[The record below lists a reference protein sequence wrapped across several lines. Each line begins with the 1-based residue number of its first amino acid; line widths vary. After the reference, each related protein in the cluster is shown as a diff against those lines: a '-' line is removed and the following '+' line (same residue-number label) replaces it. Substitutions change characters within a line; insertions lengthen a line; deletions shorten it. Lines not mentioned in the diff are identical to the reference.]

1 MNNNVTKDDMD
12 KEIMNIFEEQEDKFS
27 FPITSQKD
35 ARDFV
40 KLLNKHGCSY
50 EIISKEVD
58 EDVERFRDWRLG
70 GGSLEI
76 GKHVL
81 DRINRPFRD
90 TMFSESE
97 NDDKDRRN
105 SLNDFYQF
113 SFDEE
118 EVLTTLNSKT
128 PKIEIS
134 APTKAT
140 YSSNLPID
148 KSKNNLSPNRSSQ
161 TNISSAPK
169 EIVTSQH
176 QSSNAL
182 STATKVDVSKCS
194 AKVSQPA
201 NATVEPLEIKKCV
214 ELPSLS
220 DKQKITATSPTASSH
235 EKQSP
240 QSLKPNQPDS
250 SKNLS
255 NTQDPLEKSSIS
267 ATPQNEIKLPPS
279 KRSTSPSLPT
289 PQPANQKQ
297 SSSHSQS
304 PQILTPSQSIA
315 PQTISSPK
323 SSTSQHISPKQSTTT
338 NKEAS
343 ESTEEERPPSPIT
356 TSPYYQPYAASF
368 TVDDI
373 EPMLNY
379 NSDDQSDKGNKFDVA
394 GFIYVFSDIPSPTMK
409 VSKHTKFR
417 VKVGTSKDPLKRL
430 QQALHFN
437 PDVRMLASIPI
448 RSRNSYKSMLKE
460 SLKPMLMK
468 NRVDWYWATL
478 NNVFAAIDGVLK
490 KCRSE

>member
-1 MNNNVTKDDMD
+1 MNNNATKDNMD

-76 GKHVL
+76 GKNVL

-118 EVLTTLNSKT
+118 EVLTTLSSKT

-134 APTKAT
+134 SPTKAT
-140 YSSNLPID
+140 DSSNLPID
-148 KSKNNLSPNRSSQ
+148 KSKTNLSPNHSSQ

-169 EIVTSQH
+169 EIVTSKH
-176 QSSNAL
+176 QSSDVL
-182 STATKVDVSKCS
+182 TASTKVEDSKCS

-201 NATVEPLEIKKCV
+201 NATVVPVEIKKCA

-220 DKQKITATSPTASSH
+220 DKQKITTSNLD
-235 EKQSP
+235 KQSP
-240 QSLKPNQPDS
+240 QSFKANQADN
-250 SKNLS
+250 SKDLS
-255 NTQDPLEKSSIS
+255 NTQAPAMKSSVS
-267 ATPQNEIKLPPS
+267 ATSQNEIKLPPS
-279 KRSTSPSLPT
+279 KRSPSPSLPT
-289 PQPANQKQ
+289 PQPANLNQ
-297 SSSHSQS
+297 SFSHSQS
-304 PQILTPSQSIA
+304 AQILSSSQSA
-315 PQTISSPK
+315 TAQTTAAKSP
-323 SSTSQHISPKQSTTT
+323 TSQTTSPKQSTSTS
-338 NKEAS
+338 KES
-343 ESTEEERPPSPIT
+343 STEEERPPSPIT
-356 TSPYYQPYAASF
+356 TSPHYQPYAASF
-368 TVDDI
+368 TANDI
-373 EPMLNY
+373 EHMLNY
-379 NSDDQSDKGNKFDVA
+379 NSDDQSDKGNKSDVA
-394 GFIYVFSDIPSPTMK
+394 GFVYVFSDIPSPTMK
-409 VSKHTKFR
+409 VGKHTKFR

-448 RSRNSYKSMLKE
+448 GSRNSCKSMLKE

-478 NNVFAAIDGVLK
+478 NAIFAAIDEVLQ
-490 KCRSE
+490 KCPRE